1 MKLSEL
7 PKRDLIDDFN
17 DKVEAYN
24 REVEQNPFRLL
35 PWPNLRDVLLVV
47 AVGHT
52 LSTWLL
58 ALLT

>member
-17 DKVEAYN
+17 DKVVQYN
-24 REVEQNPFRLL
+24 REVEKGNFRLL
-35 PWPNLRDVLLVV
+35 PWPNLRDVLLTI

-52 LSTWLL
+52 LSTWML